1 MISKR
6 TIMHRARR
14 KTRRKLK
21 QRLTAGVQGSSINSS
36 TPSVEKRQMG
46 HDVIGPAPN
55 VER

>member
-1 MISKR
+1 
-6 TIMHRARR
+6 MHRARR

-21 QRLTAGVQGSSINSS
+21 QRLTAGVQGSAINSS